1 MVAGNLHLII
11 LAGGQGLRAA
21 DSDSVP
27 KQFRPIGGG
36 LLLTVSLREFMTLD
50 SSSGFRPSNLVLTVP
65 DSWREIAGDALR
77 NLERNLERDLERD
90 LELPWALAS
99 AGSSRT
105 ASTWNAV
112 REMEARYSPQA
123 DDLVAVHDAAR
134 PFASADLLLRLGRAA
149 AESGGAVPGVPV
161 SDTIVQSKAGVQ
173 RDQGAAVYLDRSTL
187 MGVQTPQV
195 FRWDLFQ
202 AAHAWAAESGFD
214 FTDDGGL
221 LAERGHPPVVVPGE
235 QGNWKVTTN
244 GDWLRA
250 ETLLNSD

>member
-1 MVAGNLHLII
+1 MGACNLHLIL

-21 DSDSVP
+21 GPDGVP

-36 LLLTVSLREFMTLD
+36 LLFTVSLREFLTLG
-50 SSSGFRPSNLVLTVP
+50 SGSDFRPSDLVLAAP
-65 DSWREIAGDALR
+65 DTWRETAGEALQ
-77 NLERNLERDLERD
+77 DLD
-90 LELPWALAS
+90 IPWAMAP

-112 REMEARYSPQA
+112 RELETRYSPGA

-134 PFASADLLLRLGRAA
+134 PFASADLLVRLGAAA

-161 SDTIVQSKAGVQ
+161 PDTIVQSRKGP
-173 RDQGAAVYLDRSTL
+173 AVYLDRSTL

-202 AAHAWAAESGFD
+202 AAHAWAAESGSD

-221 LAERGHPPVVVPGE
+221 LASRGHPPVVIPGE

-244 GDWLRA
+244 GDWMRA
-250 ETLLNSD
+250 ETILNTE

>member
-1 MVAGNLHLII
+1 MAGGNLHLIL
-11 LAGGQGLRAA
+11 LAGGQGLRAGN
-21 DSDSVP
+21 SGSVP

-36 LLLTVSLREFMTLD
+36 LLLAVSLGEFLTLD
-50 SSSGFRPSNLVLTVP
+50 PGSDFRPSGLVLTVP
-65 DSWREIAGDALR
+65 DTWRETAGEALR
-77 NLERNLERDLERD
+77 DLD
-90 LELPWALAS
+90 IPWVPAP
-99 AGSSRT
+99 AGISRT

-112 REMEARYSPQA
+112 QELEAKFSPQA

-134 PFASADLLLRLGRAA
+134 PFASADLLIRLGRAA

-161 SDTIVQSKAGVQ
+161 PDTIVQSNAGE
-173 RDQGAAVYLDRSTL
+173 AVYLDRSTL

-202 AAHAWAAESGFD
+202 AAHAWAAETGSD

-221 LAERGHPPVVVPGE
+221 LAERGHPPVVIPGE

>member
-1 MVAGNLHLII
+1 MGAGNLHLIL
-11 LAGGQGLRAA
+11 LAGGQGLRVAGSG
-21 DSDSVP
+21 DVP
-27 KQFRPIGGG
+27 KQFRPVGGG
-36 LLLTVSLREFMTLD
+36 LLFTVSLREFLTLD
-50 SSSGFRPSNLVLTVP
+50 PGSEFRPSDLVLTVP
-65 DSWREIAGDALR
+65 DTWRETAGEALR
-77 NLERNLERDLERD
+77 DLGI
-90 LELPWALAS
+90 PWVLAP

-105 ASTWNAV
+105 ASTWNAL
-112 REMEARYSPQA
+112 REMEARYSPKA

-134 PFASADLLLRLGRAA
+134 PFASADLLVRLGRTA
-149 AESGGAVPGVPV
+149 AEASGAVPGISVP
-161 SDTIVQSKAGVQ
+161 DTIVQSNE
-173 RDQGAAVYLDRSTL
+173 GAAVYLDRSTL

-202 AAHAWAAESGFD
+202 AAHVWAAESGSD

-221 LAERGHPPVVVPGE
+221 LAERGHPPVVIPGE

>member
-1 MVAGNLHLII
+1 MGAGNLHLIL

-21 DSDSVP
+21 GSDGVP

-36 LLLTVSLREFMTLD
+36 LLFTVSLREFLSLD
-50 SSSGFRPSNLVLTVP
+50 SGSGFRPSDLVLTVP
-65 DSWREIAGDALR
+65 DTWRETAG
-77 NLERNLERDLERD
+77 E
-90 LELPWALAS
+90 ALADLDIPFS
-99 AGSSRT
+99 MAPAGFSRT

-112 REMEARYSPQA
+112 RELEARFSPQA

-134 PFASADLLLRLGRAA
+134 PFASADLLVRLGRAA

-161 SDTIVQSKAGVQ
+161 ADTIVQSKAPIQSKEGAPVQ
-173 RDQGAAVYLDRSTL
+173 SGAGEAVYLDRSSL

-202 AAHAWAAESGFD
+202 AAHAWAAESGSD

-221 LAERGHPPVVVPGE
+221 LAERGHPPVVIPGE

>member
-1 MVAGNLHLII
+1 MGAGKLHLIL

-21 DSDSVP
+21 GSDGVP

-36 LLLTVSLREFMTLD
+36 LLFSVSLREFLTLEPG
-50 SSSGFRPSNLVLTVP
+50 SGFRPADLVLTVP
-65 DSWREIAGDALR
+65 DTWRETTGEALR
-77 NLERNLERDLERD
+77 DLD
-90 LELPWALAS
+90 IPFSMAP

-112 REMEARYSPQA
+112 GVLETRYSPQA
-123 DDLVAVHDAAR
+123 DDLVAALDAAR
-134 PFASADLLLRLGRAA
+134 PFASAGLLVRLGRAA
-149 AESGGAVPGVPV
+149 AESGGAVPGIPVP
-161 SDTIVQSKAGVQ
+161 DTIVQSREGS
-173 RDQGAAVYLDRSTL
+173 AVYLDRSTL
-187 MGVQTPQV
+187 MGVQTPQI
-195 FRWDLFQ
+195 FRWDLFRD
-202 AAHAWAAESGFD
+202 AHSWAAESGSA

-221 LAERGHPPVVVPGE
+221 LAERGHPPVVIPGE

>member
-1 MVAGNLHLII
+1 MGAGNLHLIL

-21 DSDSVP
+21 GSDGVP

-36 LLLTVSLREFMTLD
+36 LMFTFSLRDFLTLE
-50 SSSGFRPSNLVLTVP
+50 SGSDFRPSDLVLTVP
-65 DSWREIAGDALR
+65 DTWRETAGEALR
-77 NLERNLERDLERD
+77 DLD
-90 LELPWALAS
+90 IPWSLAQ

-105 ASTWNAV
+105 ASTWNAA
-112 REMEARYSPQA
+112 RELEARYSPQA

-134 PFASADLLLRLGRAA
+134 PFASADLLVRLGAAA

-161 SDTIVQSKAGVQ
+161 PDTIVQSSEGS
-173 RDQGAAVYLDRSTL
+173 AVYLERSTL

-202 AAHAWAAESGFD
+202 AAHAWAAESGSD

-221 LAERGHPPVVVPGE
+221 LAERGHPPVVIPGE